1 MTTLLKLNK
10 KSEQIVKKQLKVKNL
25 IEVIDKDF
33 RELNIIND
41 NDRNL
46 AQKYIARFRG
56 SIRLSNKLFYTKNEL
71 DQRQKEIKSLKLP

>member
-71 DQRQKEIKSLKLP
+71 TSAKKK